1 MNSVFYDFKLYPQ
14 VRPDWKTVK
23 IRFCEL
29 LRQKMTLALRFWE
42 TDWETVKAK
51 NDPSLEVL

>member
-42 TDWETVKAK
+42 TVKAK